1 MSTAAAVSAYD
12 ITDFAADLLVAAGTP
27 AALART
33 VATALVDADIE
44 GLASHGIML
53 LPMYLDRIVAGSVAP
68 TMEGR
73 VVSDTGAQIVIDAD
87 NGLGQMASPQLA
99 AATRFNSAPAGGFP
113 DRWRYRVASALSCR
127 IRARCFRLP
136 AAR

>member
-87 NGLGQMASPQLA
+87 NGLGQIVAEKATGIAVERARRHGLA
-99 AATRFNSAPAGGFP
+99 AVAVRNAFLFGAAGRF
-113 DRWRYRVASALSCR
+113 
-127 IRARCFRLP
+127 AR
-136 AAR
+136 